1 MTPAEELAQIRKW
14 KAEYQQRI
22 AELESREAE
31 LLADQDVMR
40 HARQDPGFQQ
50 YLLRKQLE
58 KNHATETLDRRKR

>member
-31 LLADQDVMR
+31 LVAEQDVMR
-40 HARQDPGFQQ
+40 HARRDPGFQRWRARRQ
-50 YLLRKQLE
+50 ME
-58 KNHATETLDRRKR
+58 KR